1 MINEIINVYS
11 KQLGLYITIKE
22 MLENVQKKDFDII
35 SYNLE
40 FENAD
45 FILNQIEKL
54 NEKAEQLKLI
64 YVSKNHL
71 SDFSGEEI
79 KRIESPDNYNK
90 IKETIESITK
100 MIASVKQTQDS
111 VINKIN
117 TESNINKKIQ
127 SNCEKKSAMNIYKS
141 NVEKNK

>member
-11 KQLGLYITIKE
+11 KQLELYKKIKE
-22 MLENVQKKDFDII
+22 MLEKVQKQDFDII

-64 YVSKNHL
+64 YVTKHNL
-71 SDFSGEEI
+71 SDFTGEEI
-79 KRIESPDNYNK
+79 KRVETADDYNK
-90 IKETIESITK
+90 IKETIENITK
-100 MIASVKQTQDS
+100 MIASVKQTQDT
-111 VINKIN
+111 VISKIN
-117 TESNINKKIQ
+117 MNSNINKKVQ
-127 SNCEKKSAMNIYKS
+127 SNTEKKNAVNVYKS
-141 NVEKNK
+141 NVERK